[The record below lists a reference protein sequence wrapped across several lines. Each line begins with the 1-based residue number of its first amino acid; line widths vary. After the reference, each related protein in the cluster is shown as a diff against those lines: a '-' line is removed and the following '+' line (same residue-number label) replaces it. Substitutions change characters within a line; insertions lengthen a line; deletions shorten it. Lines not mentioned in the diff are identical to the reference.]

1 MTLKAVFYILS
12 DSALKARDLY
22 TCRLVDKAYLNQQ
35 KIYIYLNNIEEV
47 RSFDTQLWTFRD
59 ISFVPHEIYQSDKSP
74 DAPVVIGCDAL
85 NSVVEIVVLP
95 RGLSAGPMILVNLA
109 TTVPTFYA
117 KFKHIIEIIPDEVN
131 LKKLGRK
138 KYKIYQEH
146 GYQMETFNIQL

>member
-22 TCRLVDKAYLNQQ
+22 ACRLVDKAYLNQQ
-35 KIYIYLNNIEEV
+35 KIYIHLNNIEEV
-47 RSFDTQLWTFRD
+47 QNFDTQLWTFRD

-74 DAPVVIGCDAL
+74 EAPVVIGCDEL
-85 NSVVEIVVLP
+85 LHQSIP
-95 RGLSAGPMILVNLA
+95 SCDIMVNLA
-109 TTVPTFYA
+109 TSAPVFYA
-117 KFKHIIEIIPDEVN
+117 KCKHIIEIIPDEVN
-131 LKKLGRK
+131 LKKLGRM